1 MSDASSHQQPSSL
14 LRAIGIAIVVVV
26 VQALI
31 IPLFA
36 APAANLAP
44 RDLPIVIAGQP
55 QVTAGLTAA
64 LERAEPGAFKIIQI
78 PDAAAADQVLRER
91 EAYAA
96 VVVEPRGASLH
107 TAPGASPAV
116 AALLVQAS
124 TNLGGGRP
132 VPVVE
137 VVPADPDDPR
147 GTGFAAGF
155 LPLALTGMIAGIALA
170 LLIQNRAAKL
180 AGLVIFGVVAG
191 LAGAGVLQLWLGLL
205 PGDYLLNAG
214 AIGLFATAT
223 SATLAGLGAAL
234 GRAGIILGVVA
245 VFLVGNPLS
254 GVGSAPELLPQ
265 PWGTVG
271 QYLPPGAGAS
281 LLRSTAFF
289 DGAAATM
296 PLSVLLGYAVIGL
309 ALVLVGRATIGE
321 TRRQT
326 TTTTPTT
333 PFSDDTSAMAQ
344 RNG

>member
-1 MSDASSHQQPSSL
+1 MSDASSHQQPSPL

-26 VQALI
+26 VQAVI
-31 IPLFA
+31 IPMFA

-44 RDLPIVIAGQP
+44 RNLPIVIAGPP
-55 QVTAGLTAA
+55 QATAGLTAA
-64 LERAEPGAFKIIQI
+64 IERAQPGAFKVSQV
-78 PDAAAADQVLRER
+78 PDAAAADQLLRDR

-96 VVVEPRGASLH
+96 AVVEPRGASLH

-124 TNLGGGRP
+124 TNLSGGRP

-147 GTGFAAGF
+147 GAGFAAGF
-155 LPLALTGMIAGIALA
+155 LPLALTGMIAGIVLT
-170 LLIQNRAAKL
+170 LLIHNRAAKL
-180 AGLVIFGVVAG
+180 VGLIIFGLVAG

-223 SATLAGLGAAL
+223 SAALAGLGAVL

-254 GVGSAPELLPQ
+254 GVASAPELLPQ

-271 QYLPPGAGAS
+271 QYLPPGAGAT

-289 DGAAATM
+289 DGAAATI
-296 PLSVLLGYAVIGL
+296 PLSVLLGYAIIGL
-309 ALVLVGRATIGE
+309 ALVLVGRATMGE
-321 TRRQT
+321 PGRQT

-333 PFSDDTSAMAQ
+333 QLSDDASAMAQ